1 MPSLAVK
8 QFSTGAADARTKKIQ
23 QPPPPNDGAA
33 PPNNLSL
40 PSNDEEVERE
50 IMERHEVEEVSN
62 EVEELQDLRF
72 KVFVGGLDKY
82 AKEEDLRKVF
92 GAVEEVT
99 KVRLSWDSESQKRV
113 AFLTFATVELARRAI
128 CEISDPVINGKRC
141 WTAQIQDGIKTLYVP
156 NICKE
161 WTKDDLEDKLAEY
174 GVKNYEVLTLNPDRE
189 NKEKNRGHAV
199 LDFRSRK
206 DASEALELLE
216 KENVSFGQNRAAK
229 ADFSRIYIS
238 GNDEIMS
245 HVKRVYLD
253 GIPRAW
259 REEEIKKH
267 LNEFGSIVKVE
278 LASHIPSAIRTNYCY
293 VTFETHEA
301 AATCVNG
308 VNVDGLYFRDNR
320 VNAWADLAKPRVRI
334 PSEGTAQASSSIGL
348 GNEVQ
353 QDSHRSH
360 KDAPSAIDRSE
371 RSEVRIPS
379 EGTAQA
385 SGSVA
390 QGIGL
395 GNEVQKDSHRSH
407 ADAPSAL
414 DRSERIPSDG
424 TAQASSSIGLGN
436 DVQQDSH
443 RSHTDAPSALD
454 RSERSEVRIPS
465 EGTAQ
470 ASSSIGLGNDV
481 QQDSHRSHT
490 DAPSALDRSERSEV
504 RIPSEGTAQASSSI
518 GLGNDVQQDSHR
530 SHTDA
535 PSALDRSERS
545 EVRIPSEGTAQASS
559 SIGLGNDVQQDSH
572 RSHTDAPSALDRSE
586 RNEVRIPSDG
596 TAQASSSVAQEIGL
610 GNEVQQDSHRSH
622 TDRSERSEISC
633 KPYNGGPREASSPGD
648 RNAVSHGVGRR
659 KQFPSQERLNTG
671 RPSVPSQG
679 ISRAAAHRPSRHND
693 YSYERNTKQ
702 PSNYCESHIWSKR
715 PHSAVEEVCPRRTE
729 PFVQRT
735 RARVDHNNFVRKE
748 HSSRTGY
755 GGEGVAHRPSRHN
768 DYSCERNTKQ
778 PSNYYESHSRD
789 YKYPSGSIRPH
800 SSMEEVRPRSSE
812 PFVQR
817 SRARVDD
824 DNSYRSNSQRQEHSS
839 RTGFGEGASSSVR
852 NSLGLSDTRASTVAS
867 RGCEV
872 DRGDDR
878 RMPSRYGKDYTSRDQ
893 PRSASD
899 DVLLYSVENPLI
911 QYLLCLPSVIG
922 I

>member
-8 QFSTGAADARTKKIQ
+8 QFCTGAADTRPKKIQ
-23 QPPPPNDGAA
+23 PPPPPNDGAA
-33 PPNNLSL
+33 PPSNLSL
-40 PSNDEEVERE
+40 PSNDETWIWLVFILRHSIGVTEEVERE
-50 IMERHEVEEVSN
+50 NMERHEVEEVSN

-82 AKEEDLRKVF
+82 AQEEDLRKVF

-99 KVRLSWDSESQKRV
+99 KVRLSWDSESKRRV

-141 WTAQIQDGIKTLYVP
+141 WTAQIQDGSKTLHVL

-189 NKEKNRGHAV
+189 NKEKNRGYAL

-245 HVKRVYLD
+245 HVCPNNLGMHFSTHDVLHETVEVKRVYLD

-395 GNEVQKDSHRSH
+395 GNEVQQDSHRSH

-414 DRSERIPSDG
+414 DRSERSEVRIPSDG

-443 RSHTDAPSALD
+443 RSHADAPSALDRSERSEVRIPSDGTAQASSSIGLGNDVQQDSHRSHADAPSALDRSERSEVRIPSEGTAQASSSIGLGNEVQQDSHRSHADAPSALD

-545 EVRIPSEGTAQASS
+545 EVRIPS
-559 SIGLGNDVQQDSH
+559 
-572 RSHTDAPSALDRSE
+572 
-586 RNEVRIPSDG
+586 DG

-622 TDRSERSEISC
+622 TDRVNRI
-633 KPYNGGPREASSPGD
+633 
-648 RNAVSHGVGRR
+648 RR
-659 KQFPSQERLNTG
+659 
-671 RPSVPSQG
+671 
-679 ISRAAAHRPSRHND
+679 D
-693 YSYERNTKQ
+693 
-702 PSNYCESHIWSKR
+702 
-715 PHSAVEEVCPRRTE
+715 
-729 PFVQRT
+729 
-735 RARVDHNNFVRKE
+735 
-748 HSSRTGY
+748 
-755 GGEGVAHRPSRHN
+755 
-768 DYSCERNTKQ
+768 
-778 PSNYYESHSRD
+778 
-789 YKYPSGSIRPH
+789 
-800 SSMEEVRPRSSE
+800 
-812 PFVQR
+812 
-817 SRARVDD
+817 
-824 DNSYRSNSQRQEHSS
+824 
-839 RTGFGEGASSSVR
+839 
-852 NSLGLSDTRASTVAS
+852 
-867 RGCEV
+867 
-872 DRGDDR
+872 
-878 RMPSRYGKDYTSRDQ
+878 
-893 PRSASD
+893 
-899 DVLLYSVENPLI
+899 
-911 QYLLCLPSVIG
+911 
-922 I
+922 

>member
-40 PSNDEEVERE
+40 PSND
-50 IMERHEVEEVSN
+50 
-62 EVEELQDLRF
+62 VEELQDLRF

-414 DRSERIPSDG
+414 DRSERSEVRIPSEG
-424 TAQASSSIGLGN
+424 TAQASSSIGLSIGLGN

-443 RSHTDAPSALD
+443 RSHTDAPSAL
-454 RSERSEVRIPS
+454 
-465 EGTAQ
+465 
-470 ASSSIGLGNDV
+470 
-481 QQDSHRSHT
+481 
-490 DAPSALDRSERSEV
+490 
-504 RIPSEGTAQASSSI
+504 
-518 GLGNDVQQDSHR
+518 
-530 SHTDA
+530 
-535 PSALDRSERS
+535 
-545 EVRIPSEGTAQASS
+545 
-559 SIGLGNDVQQDSH
+559 
-572 RSHTDAPSALDRSE
+572 
-586 RNEVRIPSDG
+586 
-596 TAQASSSVAQEIGL
+596 
-610 GNEVQQDSHRSH
+610 
-622 TDRSERSEISC
+622 DRSERSEISC

-899 DVLLYSVENPLI
+899 DAHEDSHRSDYHHSRVKDSGSSSRRGSRKDHKVWLHVCHSQNCPSTTENTKDADRLLSSNIVTLASVNSCLASE
-911 QYLLCLPSVIG
+911 LLVDFG
-922 I
+922 

>member
-320 VNAWADLAKPRVRI
+320 
-334 PSEGTAQASSSIGL
+334 
-348 GNEVQ
+348 
-353 QDSHRSH
+353 
-360 KDAPSAIDRSE
+360 
-371 RSEVRIPS
+371 
-379 EGTAQA
+379 
-385 SGSVA
+385 
-390 QGIGL
+390 
-395 GNEVQKDSHRSH
+395 
-407 ADAPSAL
+407 
-414 DRSERIPSDG
+414 
-424 TAQASSSIGLGN
+424 
-436 DVQQDSH
+436 
-443 RSHTDAPSALD
+443 
-454 RSERSEVRIPS
+454 
-465 EGTAQ
+465 
-470 ASSSIGLGNDV
+470 
-481 QQDSHRSHT
+481 
-490 DAPSALDRSERSEV
+490 
-504 RIPSEGTAQASSSI
+504 
-518 GLGNDVQQDSHR
+518 
-530 SHTDA
+530 
-535 PSALDRSERS
+535 
-545 EVRIPSEGTAQASS
+545 
-559 SIGLGNDVQQDSH
+559 
-572 RSHTDAPSALDRSE
+572 
-586 RNEVRIPSDG
+586 
-596 TAQASSSVAQEIGL
+596 EIGL

-899 DVLLYSVENPLI
+899 DAHEDSHRSDYHHSRVKDSGSSSRRGSRKDHKVWLHVCHSQNCPSTTENTKDADRLLSSNIVTLASVNSCLASE
-911 QYLLCLPSVIG
+911 LLVDFG
-922 I
+922 

>member
-50 IMERHEVEEVSN
+50 NMERHEVEEVSN

-82 AKEEDLRKVF
+82 TQEEDLRKVF

-99 KVRLSWDSESQKRV
+99 KVRLSWDSESKRRV

-141 WTAQIQDGIKTLYVP
+141 WTAQIQDGSKTLHVL

-229 ADFSRIYIS
+229 ADFSRKYVS

-245 HVKRVYLD
+245 HGMHFSTHDVLHETVEVKRVYLD
-253 GIPRAW
+253 GIPRVW
-259 REEEIKKH
+259 REEHVIKEH
-267 LNEFGSIVKVE
+267 LKEFGRIVKVE
-278 LASHIPSAIRTNYCY
+278 LARHIPSAIRTNYCY

-308 VNVDGLYFRDNR
+308 VNVDGLYFRDER

-360 KDAPSAIDRSE
+360 TDAPSAIDRSE
-371 RSEVRIPS
+371 RSEVRVPS

-385 SGSVA
+385 SSS
-390 QGIGL
+390 IGL
-395 GNEVQKDSHRSH
+395 GNEVQQVSHRSHTDAPTAIDRSERSEVRIPSEVTVQARSSIGLGNEVQQDSHRSH
-407 ADAPSAL
+407 TDAPSAI
-414 DRSERIPSDG
+414 DRSERSEVRVPSEGTAQASSSIGLGNEVQQVSHRSHTDAPSAIDRSERSEVRVPSEG
-424 TAQASSSIGLGN
+424 TAQASSSIGLGNEVQQDSHRSHTDAPSAIDRSERSEVRVPSEVTAQASSSIGLGN

-443 RSHTDAPSALD
+443 RSHTDAPSAID

-470 ASSSIGLGNDV
+470 AS
-481 QQDSHRSHT
+481 
-490 DAPSALDRSERSEV
+490 
-504 RIPSEGTAQASSSI
+504 
-518 GLGNDVQQDSHR
+518 
-530 SHTDA
+530 
-535 PSALDRSERS
+535 
-545 EVRIPSEGTAQASS
+545 
-559 SIGLGNDVQQDSH
+559 
-572 RSHTDAPSALDRSE
+572 
-586 RNEVRIPSDG
+586 
-596 TAQASSSVAQEIGL
+596 
-610 GNEVQQDSHRSH
+610 
-622 TDRSERSEISC
+622 
-633 KPYNGGPREASSPGD
+633 
-648 RNAVSHGVGRR
+648 
-659 KQFPSQERLNTG
+659 G

-702 PSNYCESHIWSKR
+702 PSNYYESHIWSKR

-735 RARVDHNNFVRKE
+735 RARVDHKNSYRSHSQRKE

-768 DYSCERNTKQ
+768 DYSYERNTKQ

-789 YKYPSGSIRPH
+789 YNYTSGSIRPH
-800 SSMEEVRPRSSE
+800 SSMEEVRPRSTE

-824 DNSYRSNSQRQEHSS
+824 ENSYGSYSQRQEHSS

-852 NSLGLSDTRASTVAS
+852 NSLGLPDTRASTVAS

-872 DRGDDR
+872 DGGDDR
-878 RMPSRYGKDYTSRDQ
+878 RMPSRYGKDYTSRDH

-899 DVLLYSVENPLI
+899 DVLLYSVENPLT